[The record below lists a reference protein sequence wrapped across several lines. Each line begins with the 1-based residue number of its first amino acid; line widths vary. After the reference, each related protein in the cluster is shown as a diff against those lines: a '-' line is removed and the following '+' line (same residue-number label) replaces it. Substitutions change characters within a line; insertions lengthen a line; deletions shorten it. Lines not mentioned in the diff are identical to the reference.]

1 MELYD
6 RITCDICGKGTTLS
20 ENHALEDGKICPD
33 CAQKLSPL
41 FENYR
46 RATVEQIRRHLA
58 YREENRK
65 KLENFSP
72 NLIFCGSKKVYIDPC
87 RNFLV
92 TTEQDWRS
100 GNPDL
105 IDLSQVWQVHPEI
118 HEIYR
123 PLDGGIEYA
132 FLVTIL
138 VDSPWFEQIELE
150 LSAGNRPTDPDCKLF
165 RDDEQKLWELS
176 DILMRRDS
184 TKLGSEDTWLG
195 SARKPAKLP
204 AEPPP
209 PQKPEAWHCPGCGT
223 RNLKNFCTNCGAPKP
238 AVKTRPGCTKCGWKP
253 EEGETRIQYCPE
265 CGSRLP

>member
-1 MELYD
+1 MEQFAKAA
-6 RITCDICGKGTTLS
+6 CNICGKMTALS
-20 ENHALEDGKICPD
+20 ESRVLEDGNICLD
-33 CAQKLSPL
+33 CVQKLSPL
-41 FENYR
+41 FENYQR
-46 RATVEQIRRHLA
+46 TTVEQIQLHLA
-58 YREENRK
+58 YRDENRK
-65 KLENFSP
+65 KLEAFFP
-72 NLIFCGSKKVYIDPC
+72 HLIYYGSKKVYIDPS

-92 TTEQDWRS
+92 TAERDWCI

-123 PLDGGIEYA
+123 PLDGGIEYS

-138 VDSPWFEQIELE
+138 VDSPWFDQIQLE

-165 RDDEQKLWELS
+165 RDYEQKLWELS
-176 DILMRRDS
+176 DILLRRDA
-184 TKLGSEDTWLG
+184 KDDFIEDIWLV
-195 SARKPAKLP
+195 SARKPADLP

-223 RNLKNFCTNCGAPKP
+223 QNFKNFCTNCGTPKP
-238 AVKTRPGCTKCGWKP
+238 AVKTCPGCIECGWKP